1 MSSNKF
7 SVDVMYTFA
16 GQIVVMAV
24 LFGMNKY
31 LSMEFQPELYT
42 LYNIAYKTAGL
53 LAMAIVFCLGI
64 AVPRY
69 IALYMAKGEKERS
82 ADLVQTAFFL
92 MLSLILAVIIGY
104 YVLPLNWGKL
114 IFGTNAYDRLL
125 WGIILYG
132 IGLALTTFMYGFYR
146 GIENYRKY
154 NGSQIVVQL
163 FILVIA
169 FGFSR
174 DISSMMIIWGIGM
187 SAFAII
193 GLERIY
199 RQEFKNS
206 LLLISAEKIR
216 SLWENLSELLR
227 FCLPRVPGELVLF
240 SFGVVPLIIL
250 NDKLGTMATGGFV
263 VALIINGAVMPL
275 YGLTGTVLLP
285 YVSRLLGESGS
296 VASASGKINKL
307 LLVYIVSSL
316 VIIAGVAFFADT
328 ILWILFD
335 SSYMVYA
342 AQVQLLIITVLPN
355 SIYLLLRNPL
365 DAASVV
371 PYNTINLI
379 VSFGILMGFLQ
390 FGTSYVAYISGF
402 ILAYSY
408 LGLSSWLCWLYC
420 SRRIGR

>member
-1 MSSNKF
+1 MSRNKF

-31 LSMEFQPELYT
+31 LSIEFQPELYT
-42 LYNIAYKTAGL
+42 IYNIAYKASGP
-53 LAMAIVFCLGI
+53 LAMGIVFCLGI

-69 IALYMAKGEKERS
+69 IALYMAQGEKERS
-82 ADLVQTAFFL
+82 AYLVQTAFFL
-92 MLSLILAVIIGY
+92 MLFLMLVVIGAYYIL
-104 YVLPLNWGKL
+104 PFNWGRL
-114 IFGTNAYDRLL
+114 IFGTNAYDGLL
-125 WGIILYG
+125 WGIIVYG
-132 IGLALTTFMYGFYR
+132 IGLALTTFMYSFYR
-146 GIENYRKY
+146 GIEDYRKY
-154 NGSQIVVQL
+154 NASQIIVQL
-163 FILVIA
+163 FILAIA
-169 FGFSR
+169 FWFSS

-187 SAFAII
+187 STFAII

-199 RQEFKNS
+199 RHEFNSS
-206 LLLISAEKIR
+206 LLLISLGKIQ
-216 SLWENLSELLR
+216 SLWEILVELLR

-240 SFGVVPLIIL
+240 SFGVIPLIIL

-285 YVSRLLGESGS
+285 YVSRLLGESGNM
-296 VASASGKINKL
+296 ASASGKINKL
-307 LLVYIVSSL
+307 MLVYIVSSL
-316 VIIAGVAFFADT
+316 VIIAVVAFFADK
-328 ILWILFD
+328 ILCILFD
-335 SSYMVYA
+335 SSYVVYA
-342 AQVQLLIITVLPN
+342 AQVQLLIVTILPN

-379 VSFGILMGFLQ
+379 VSFVILLGFLQ

-408 LGLSSWLCWLYC
+408 LGFSSWLCWIYC
-420 SRRIGR
+420 SRRIGK

>member
-1 MSSNKF
+1 MSGNKF

-16 GQIVVMAV
+16 GQIVVIAV

-31 LSMEFQPELYT
+31 LSIEFQPELYT
-42 LYNIAYKTAGL
+42 IYNIAYKAAGP
-53 LAMAIVFCLGI
+53 LAMGIVFCLGI

-92 MLSLILAVIIGY
+92 MLFLMLVVIGAYFILPV
-104 YVLPLNWGKL
+104 NWGWL
-114 IFGTNAYDRLL
+114 IFGTNAYDGLL
-125 WGIILYG
+125 WGIIVYG
-132 IGLALTTFMYGFYR
+132 LGLALTTFMYSFYR
-146 GIENYRKY
+146 GIEDYRKY
-154 NGSQIVVQL
+154 NGSQIIVQL
-163 FILVIA
+163 FILAIA
-169 FGFSR
+169 LGFSS

-199 RQEFKNS
+199 RQEFNSS
-206 LLLISAEKIR
+206 LLLVSSGKIR
-216 SLWENLSELLR
+216 SLWENLGELLR

-240 SFGVVPLIIL
+240 SFGVIPLIII

-379 VSFGILMGFLQ
+379 VSFGILIGFLH
-390 FGTSYVAYISGF
+390 FGTSYLEYIAGF
-402 ILAYSY
+402 LLSYSY

>member
-16 GQIVVMAV
+16 GQIVVIAV

-31 LSMEFQPELYT
+31 LSIEFQPELYT
-42 LYNIAYKTAGL
+42 IYNIAYKAAGP
-53 LAMAIVFCLGI
+53 LAMGIVFSLGI

-69 IALYMAKGEKERS
+69 IALYMARGEKECS
-82 ADLVQTAFFL
+82 AALVQTAFFL
-92 MLSLILAVIIGY
+92 MLFLMLVVIIAY
-104 YVLPLNWGKL
+104 FILPFNWGRL
-114 IFGTNAYDRLL
+114 IFGTNTYDGLL
-125 WGIILYG
+125 WGIIVYG
-132 IGLALTTFMYGFYR
+132 IGLALTTFMYSFYR
-146 GIENYRKY
+146 GIEDYRKY
-154 NGSQIVVQL
+154 NGSQIIVQL
-163 FILVIA
+163 FILAIA
-169 FGFSR
+169 LGFSSN
-174 DISSMMIIWGIGM
+174 ISSMMTIWGVGM
-187 SAFAII
+187 STFAIV
-193 GLERIY
+193 GLERMY
-199 RQEFKNS
+199 RQEYNNS
-206 LLLISAEKIR
+206 LLLISFGKIQ
-216 SLWENLSELLR
+216 SLWENLGELLQ

-240 SFGVVPLIIL
+240 SFGVIPLIIL

-263 VALIINGAVMPL
+263 VALIINGAVMPI

-307 LLVYIVSSL
+307 LLVYFVSSL
-316 VIIAGVAFFADT
+316 VIIVGVFLGADT

-335 SSYMVYA
+335 SNYMVYA
-342 AQVQLLIITVLPN
+342 SQVQLLIFTVLPN

-365 DAASVV
+365 DAASVI
-371 PYNTINLI
+371 PFNTINLI

-408 LGLSSWLCWLYC
+408 LGLSSWLCWSYC
-420 SRRIGR
+420 SRRIGK

>member
-7 SVDVMYTFA
+7 SADVMYTFA
-16 GQIVVMAV
+16 GQIVVIAV

-31 LSMEFQPELYT
+31 LSIEFQPELYT
-42 LYNIAYKTAGL
+42 IYNIAYKAAGP
-53 LAMAIVFCLGI
+53 LAMGIVFCLGI

-92 MLSLILAVIIGY
+92 MLFLMLVVIGAYFILPV
-104 YVLPLNWGKL
+104 NWGRL
-114 IFGTNAYDRLL
+114 IFGINAYDGLL
-125 WGIILYG
+125 WGIIVYG
-132 IGLALTTFMYGFYR
+132 LGLALTTFMYSFYR
-146 GIENYRKY
+146 GIEDYRKY
-154 NGSQIVVQL
+154 NGSQIIVQL
-163 FILVIA
+163 FILAIA
-169 FGFSR
+169 LGFSSN
-174 DISSMMIIWGIGM
+174 ISSMMIIWGIGM

-199 RQEFKNS
+199 RQEFNSS
-206 LLLISAEKIR
+206 LLLVSSGKIR

-316 VIIAGVAFFADT
+316 VIIAGVAFFADK

-335 SSYMVYA
+335 SNYMVYA
-342 AQVQLLIITVLPN
+342 AQVQLLIVTILPN

-379 VSFGILMGFLQ
+379 VSFGILIGFLH
-390 FGTSYVAYISGF
+390 FGTSYLEYIAGF
-402 ILAYSY
+402 LLSYSY
-408 LGLSSWLCWLYC
+408 LGLSSWLCWIYC